1 MHTRRLHDIGG
12 IGGHGDGGY
21 GRDFPAAAFAVRM
34 TGALLD
40 SGDGTL
46 RQQSMQQL
54 RELVAGGAAGHEVV
68 AWFDGLPSARQQL
81 WPATIDQEAALLPKL
96 HKVLS
101 DENHFQ
107 VRHIHIIIL
116 HVDNTQTWQHCA
128 LCADQAAALSSLHMT
143 ALVKHAPSGDV
154 RQERQWGNFERR
166 ARKPVAF
173 PVRYWA
179 RTRAL
184 KQGVD
189 VFYEDRKCAM

>member
-1 MHTRRLHDIGG
+1 
-12 IGGHGDGGY
+12 
-21 GRDFPAAAFAVRM
+21 M

-68 AWFDGLPSARQQL
+68 AWFDGLPSARQPL

-128 LCADQAAALSSLHMT
+128 LCADPGCSTVEFAYDG
-143 ALVKHAPSGDV
+143 P
-154 RQERQWGNFERR
+154 RQ
-166 ARKPVAF
+166 
-173 PVRYWA
+173 
-179 RTRAL
+179 TRAL
-184 KQGVD
+184 WRCEARTAVGKFREACSEASGFSSALLGSYTCSQTRG
-189 VFYEDRKCAM
+189 